1 MNQVLI
7 IFAIDRFSL
16 ARLDQWAKQA
26 SFKSGSREA
35 KDCQMRT
42 NEESHHAKAIDLGGS
57 ASSDPASQA
66 KRLGRG
72 E

>member
-16 ARLDQWAKQA
+16 ARLDQRAKQA

-57 ASSDPASQA
+57 AQLRPSQPGKKA
-66 KRLGRG
+66 G
-72 E
+72 